1 MTRIPRP
8 GPTASRREG
17 RVLRGP
23 LEPLFDARP
32 GDDVLAV
39 AEAEGRLQR
48 SLLVPQVV
56 EALAQRLEL
65 GGDLRI
71 VTPGELVPEL
81 CPPLAQSF
89 DVFVDL
95 GEGHVRSNDVSTSF
109 IPEYVFR
116 LIRTPY
122 CV

>member
-1 MTRIPRP
+1 MRSALTSSQGVGP
-8 GPTASRREG
+8 GGDDAHPSSGADSLPEEG

-56 EALAQRLEL
+56 KALAQRLEL
-65 GGDLRI
+65 GGDLRV

-81 CPPLAQSF
+81 RPPLAQSF

-95 GEGHVRSNDVSTSF
+95 GEGHARSNADS
-109 IPEYVFR
+109 R
-116 LIRTPY
+116 
-122 CV
+122 